1 MSDLTEPQ
9 HQNGKDPVTLPSVTV
24 IPEKKSIEPKTMPP
38 KVVEAKATPT
48 GPAKG
53 GGAGGVPKKPAKKV
67 VKSWPSVNALITA
80 LSLTATLG
88 GWAHF
93 TVQEMRRAEA
103 EAAAWAASQAVVAPA
118 APASAEIAL
127 PAPPTYTLDI
137 ALPPIPTVVPAQTFN
152 INPSAPV
159 DTAAVVAPASA
170 PVAPAAVAPAPV
182 LRSVSAPP
190 PPVVSAPAPAPAAPA
205 PAASTSSSR

>member
-1 MSDLTEPQ
+1 MSDLTEPD
-9 HQNGKDPVTLPSVTV
+9 HRNGAEPATLPEVKV
-24 IPEKKSIEPKTMPP
+24 IPEKKNIEPKATPP
-38 KVVEAKATPT
+38 KAGEAKAAPPV
-48 GPAKG
+48 PAKG
-53 GGAGGVPKKPAKKV
+53 GGAGGAPRKPAKKV

-93 TVQEMRRAEA
+93 TVEEMRRAEA
-103 EAAAWAASQAVVAPA
+103 EAAAWAATQAVVAPA
-118 APASAEIAL
+118 APAGAEVAP

-159 DTAAVVAPASA
+159 DTAAVAAPAPAVAA
-170 PVAPAAVAPAPV
+170 PVAAPAPV

>member
-1 MSDLTEPQ
+1 MSDSTQ
-9 HQNGKDPVTLPSVTV
+9 NNHQNGAEPTTLPEVKI
-24 IPEKKSIEPKTMPP
+24 IPEKKSVEPKAIPT
-38 KVVEAKATPT
+38 KATEAKAVP
-48 GPAKG
+48 PAKG
-53 GGAGGVPKKPAKKV
+53 GGAGAVPKKPAKKV

-103 EAAAWAASQAVVAPA
+103 EAAAWAASQAVVSPA
-118 APASAEIAL
+118 APASAEIAPSVVL
-127 PAPPTYTLDI
+127 TSTLDI

-152 INPSAPV
+152 INSSVPV
-159 DTAAVVAPASA
+159 DTAAVAPAPASA
-170 PVAPAAVAPAPV
+170 APVAAPAAPV

>member
-1 MSDLTEPQ
+1 MSELSEPQ
-9 HQNGKDPVTLPSVTV
+9 HQNGKDPVTLPGVAV
-24 IPEKKSIEPKTMPP
+24 IPEKKSVEPKSLPA
-38 KVVEAKATPT
+38 KAVEAKASPAP
-48 GPAKG
+48 PAKG
-53 GGAGGVPKKPAKKV
+53 GSAPKKPVKKV

-93 TVQEMRRAEA
+93 TVEEMRRAEA

-118 APASAEIAL
+118 APASAEI
-127 PAPPTYTLDI
+127 APPTYTLDI

-159 DTAAVVAPASA
+159 DTAAVVAPAPASAA
-170 PVAPAAVAPAPV
+170 PVAVPAPV

-205 PAASTSSSR
+205 PAASTGSSR

>member
-24 IPEKKSIEPKTMPP
+24 IPEKKSLEPKTMPP
-38 KVVEAKATPT
+38 KAVEAKAESTV
-48 GPAKG
+48 PAKG

-93 TVQEMRRAEA
+93 TVQEMHRAES
-103 EAAAWAASQAVVAPA
+103 EAAAWAATQAVVAPA
-118 APASAEIAL
+118 APASAEIAP

-159 DTAAVVAPASA
+159 DTAAVVAPAPASAA
-170 PVAPAAVAPAPV
+170 PVAAPAPV